1 MKVTKIIVVLALF
14 AVVICGCNEQKLQ
27 SQKQDGTLSD
37 GSSQVAL
44 LESKLAVAETRIAE
58 LEQENIDIQNLAM
71 QCITKMITKQVERD
85 QKIQSDLKIKIAS
98 LQSVNQTLVAK
109 VSSFEAQ
116 NANIPQ
122 TAVSTL
128 Q

>member
-1 MKVTKIIVVLALF
+1 MKVTKVIVVLALF

-27 SQKQDGTLSD
+27 SQKQDASLSD
-37 GSSQVAL
+37 GSGQVAL
-44 LESKLAVAETRIAE
+44 LEGKLAAAETRIAE

-85 QKIQSDLKIKIAS
+85 QKIQTGLKTKIAS
-98 LQSVNQTLVAK
+98 LQGVNNSLVAK
-109 VSSFEAQ
+109 ISSFEAQ

-122 TAVSTL
+122 TAVSNL

>member
-1 MKVTKIIVVLALF
+1 MKLTKIIVLLSVL

-27 SQKQDGTLSD
+27 SQKQDGSLSD

-44 LESKLAVAETRIAE
+44 LESKLAAAETRIAE

-85 QKIQSDLKIKIAS
+85 QKIQTTLKTKIAS
-98 LQSVNQTLVAK
+98 LQSVNKSLVAK

-122 TAVSTL
+122 TAISTL
-128 Q
+128 E